1 MKRSAALRWSLVAR
15 DIDRK
20 LCLTAAAVGAVSRKD
35 LAAAFR
41 RVNPGTTFDL
51 DRAHKWLQGRAQ
63 PRDSRLYDDWAEL
76 LAVGRPGVWI
86 AAATVEEFVDAV
98 IAKGPLDREA
108 LLRQA
113 DRFNGISE
121 SQGSCFV
128 GRYIAYSHA
137 WAPYF
142 RGQLIRGQLT
152 IEAERARGR
161 PLARYV
167 EYLPTATVRLEGPVS
182 HQERALYLDLRGSD
196 ATPLQL
202 CLFAPVAPASLL
214 GGVMSGL
221 TLLSSE
227 AQVSTTRIVLAR
239 LPEEA
244 PGLGAGDHYL
254 PSDNSLSGDL
264 IRLGLPVGERDA
276 VDAGLRAFLGAG
288 SGGGLDQIRFSDFR
302 ALVELFDGQW
312 FAATGRQA

>member
-1 MKRSAALRWSLVAR
+1 
-15 DIDRK
+15 
-20 LCLTAAAVGAVSRKD
+20 VSRKD

-41 RVNPGTTFDL
+41 RVNPGTSFDL

-63 PRDSRLYDDWAEL
+63 PRDARLYDDWARL
-76 LAVGRPGVWI
+76 LAIGRPGVWI
-86 AAATVEEFVDAV
+86 AASTVEEFVDALV
-98 IAKGPLDREA
+98 AKGPLERET

-113 DRFNGISE
+113 DRFHGVAE
-121 SQGSCFV
+121 GQGPCFV
-128 GRYIAYSHA
+128 GRYVAYSHA

-142 RGQLIRGQLT
+142 RGHLIRGQLT

-167 EYLPTATVRLEGPVS
+167 EYLPTAMVRLEGPVS
-182 HQERALYLDLRGSD
+182 HQERGLYLDLRGSD

-227 AQVSTTRIVLAR
+227 AQVSATRIVLAR
-239 LPEEA
+239 LPEVA
-244 PGLGAGDHYL
+244 PGLGADDHYM
-254 PSDNSLSGDL
+254 PADRSISADL
-264 IRLGLPVGERDA
+264 VRLGLPVMERDD
-276 VDAGLRAFLGAG
+276 VDAGLKAFLGAG
-288 SGGGLDQIRFSDFR
+288 PGGGLDQIRFSDFR
-302 ALVELFDGQW
+302 PLVELFDGQW
-312 FAATGRQA
+312 FAATGRRA

>member
-1 MKRSAALRWSLVAR
+1 LAR
-15 DIDRK
+15 DINRK
-20 LCLTAAAVGAVSRKD
+20 LCLTAAALGAVSRKD

-41 RVNPGTTFDL
+41 RVNPGTSFDL

-63 PRDSRLYDDWAEL
+63 PRDARLYDDWAKL
-76 LAVGRPGVWI
+76 LPLGRPGVWI
-86 AAATVEEFVDAV
+86 AASSVEEFIEAL
-98 IAKGPLDREA
+98 IEYGPLERTA

-113 DRFNGISE
+113 DRFHGVAE
-121 SQGSCFV
+121 GQGPCFV
-128 GRYIAYSHA
+128 GRYVAYSHA

-142 RGQLIRGQLT
+142 RGQLIRGEVT

-182 HQERALYLDLRGSD
+182 HQERALYLDLRGPDS
-196 ATPLQL
+196 TPLQL

-227 AQVSTTRIVLAR
+227 VQISSTRIVLAR
-239 LPEEA
+239 LPEVA

-254 PSDNSLSGDL
+254 PADTSLAGDL
-264 IRLGLPVGERDA
+264 IRLGLPVAERDA
-276 VDAGLRAFLGAG
+276 VDVGLKDFLGTG
-288 SGGGLDQIRFSDFR
+288 PGGGIDQIRLSEFR
-302 ALVELFDGQW
+302 TLVELFDGQW

>member
-1 MKRSAALRWSLVAR
+1 MGR

-20 LCLTAAAVGAVSRKD
+20 LCLTAAALGAVSRKD
-35 LAAAFR
+35 LAGAFR
-41 RVNPGTTFDL
+41 RVNPATSFDL

-63 PRDSRLYDDWAEL
+63 PRDSRLYEDWATL
-76 LAVGRPGVWI
+76 LAIGKPGAWI
-86 AAATVEEFVDAV
+86 AACTVEELIDALT
-98 IAKGPLDREA
+98 ATGPLEREA

-113 DRFNGISE
+113 DRFGGVADG
-121 SQGSCFV
+121 QGPCFV
-128 GRYIAYSHA
+128 GRYVAYSHA

-142 RGQLIRGQLT
+142 RGQLIRGEVT

-167 EYLPTATVRLEGPVS
+167 EHLPTATVRLEGPVT
-182 HQERALYLDLRGSD
+182 HQERALYVDLRGVS

-221 TLLSSE
+221 TLLSTE
-227 AQVSTTRIVLAR
+227 VQVSTTRIVLAR

-244 PGLGAGDHYL
+244 PGLRVGDHYL
-254 PSDNSLSGDL
+254 PTGTSLAADL
-264 IRLGLPVGERDA
+264 SRLGLPVVEQAA
-276 VDAGLRAFLGAG
+276 VDSALWGFLGAG
-288 SGGGLDQIRFSDFR
+288 PGGGLDQIRFSDFR
-302 ALVELFDGQW
+302 PLVELFDGQW